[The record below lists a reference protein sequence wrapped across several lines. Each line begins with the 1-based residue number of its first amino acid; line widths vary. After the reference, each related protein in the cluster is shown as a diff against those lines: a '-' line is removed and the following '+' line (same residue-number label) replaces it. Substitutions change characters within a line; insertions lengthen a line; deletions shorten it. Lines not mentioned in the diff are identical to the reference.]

1 MKEEWKEFLLD
12 DSKEYTLEQFIEKFK
27 QAVDYLHS
35 KHMRIGSQ
43 MLTERRAYDLQF
55 HLDEIEKEYY
65 TRIFEKEGYALKDC
79 KKIVEVMD
87 ALYHMLDISKEE
99 ASCFALYIADNHLTL
114 SAAIE
119 EKYGLSIAEYEEYLE
134 KILEPYVDYCVK
146 KIFRYGKELFDILL
160 EVFEET
166 STFNGGKTS

>member
-65 TRIFEKEGYALKDC
+65 TRIFEKEGYALMDC

-99 ASCFALYIADNHLTL
+99 ASCFTLYIADNHLTL

-119 EKYGLSIAEYEEYLE
+119 EKYGISIAECEEYIE
-134 KILEPYVDYCVK
+134 KILEPYADYYARK
-146 KIFRYGKELFDILL
+146 TPQYGKEILDIFA
-160 EVFEET
+160 EVFLKTDT
-166 STFNGGKTS
+166 SDGGQL

>member
-1 MKEEWKEFLLD
+1 M
-12 DSKEYTLEQFIEKFK
+12 
-27 QAVDYLHS
+27 
-35 KHMRIGSQ
+35 
-43 MLTERRAYDLQF
+43 
-55 HLDEIEKEYY
+55 
-65 TRIFEKEGYALKDC
+65 
-79 KKIVEVMD
+79 
-87 ALYHMLDISKEE
+87 
-99 ASCFALYIADNHLTL
+99 TL

-119 EKYGLSIAEYEEYLE
+119 EKYGISIAEYEEYLE